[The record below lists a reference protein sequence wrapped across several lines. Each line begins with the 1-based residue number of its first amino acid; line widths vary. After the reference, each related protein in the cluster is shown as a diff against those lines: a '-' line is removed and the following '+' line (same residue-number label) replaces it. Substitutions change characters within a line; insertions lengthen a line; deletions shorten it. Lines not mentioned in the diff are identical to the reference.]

1 MHSAQRAQSI
11 SPEKTNRQ
19 RQPCMQAHE
28 SVEDSDQCQVNTSPE
43 FKGIKTFLLVKHKC
57 HIEVNT
63 SPEFKGIKTE
73 RSRQAQKAQRKKI
86 QALN

>member
-1 MHSAQRAQSI
+1 MHSAQSI

-43 FKGIKTFLLVKHKC
+43 FKGIKTSFAKQGFDIWGSKYQ
-57 HIEVNT
+57 
-63 SPEFKGIKTE
+63 P
-73 RSRQAQKAQRKKI
+73 
-86 QALN
+86 